1 VDVNR
6 KLTLKDI
13 DYPVVDGLG
22 CGHMITMSAG
32 GCVFDGF
39 EVTNSAEDC
48 AGIYVRSED
57 NVIKND
63 VVNSHEDYGIY
74 LDHSNFINNDGGN
87 VHSYGSNIWSS
98 REKITYVYKGST
110 HKNYMGNYWD
120 DYEGSDADNDEY
132 PLMNSFEH
140 YF

>member
-1 VDVNR
+1 
-6 KLTLKDI
+6 
-13 DYPVVDGLG
+13 
-22 CGHMITMSAG
+22 MSAG

-87 VHSYGSNIWSS
+87 VQSYALNIWCST
-98 REKITYVYKGST
+98 EEITYVYKGTT

-120 DYEGSDADNDEY
+120 DYTGSDADKDGIGDTPYGIKSDNDEY
-132 PLMNSFEH
+132 PLMKSFEH